1 MRKLLIATD
10 SFLPRWDGI
19 ARFLIEIVPRLANE
33 FEITIIAPDFEGEGV
48 EIENVS
54 IVRLPLYK
62 FQIGDYTPPRFY
74 VKKINEFVREN
85 DIIWVQTIG
94 PIGMTAIR
102 LGRKQHKTVLSYIH
116 SIEWEL
122 VTKSIQAKHINKF
135 MTELIIKR
143 VARYFYNKCDLLL
156 IPSVD
161 VARILRKQKIK
172 TPKIVIRLGV
182 DAEKFKPVQEKEKLK
197 ERLGF
202 DKDSVIIGFSGRIG
216 REKDLKTL
224 YRAFLRIEKKYN
236 VNLLIVGTGVRAE
249 ERMLKGSHRVKVIG
263 PTNNIVPYL
272 QVMDIFV
279 LPSLTETSSLATM
292 EAMATGLA
300 VVATP
305 VGSITEYIRDKWN
318 GLIFPKQNP
327 YVLSLKLEYL
337 IKDPELRKKL
347 GENARKTIIGHY
359 TWNRTLERVREILE
373 SF

>member
-19 ARFLIEIVPRLANE
+19 ARFLLEIVPKLANE
-33 FEITIIAPDFEGEGV
+33 FEITIAAPEFEGDSI
-48 EIENVS
+48 EIENVK
-54 IVRLPLYK
+54 IIRFPLYK
-62 FQIGDYTPPRFY
+62 FQIGDYIPPRFN
-74 VKKINEFVREN
+74 VKKIQELVREN
-85 DIIWVQTIG
+85 DIIWAQTIG

-102 LGRKQHKTVLSYIH
+102 LGRKAHKTVLAYIH

-122 VTKSIQAKHINKF
+122 VTRSIGAKHINKF
-135 MTELIIKR
+135 MTAMLVKR
-143 VARYFYNKCDLLL
+143 VAKYFYNKCDLLL

-161 VARILRKQKIK
+161 VARILRQQGIK

-182 DAEKFKPVQEKEKLK
+182 DIEKFKPAQEKDKLK
-197 ERLGF
+197 ERLDF

-236 VNLLIVGTGVRAE
+236 VNLLIVGRGVKAE
-249 ERMLKGSHRVKVIG
+249 EKMLSGHRIKVIG
-263 PTNNIVPYL
+263 PTNNIMPYL
-272 QVMDIFV
+272 QVIDIFV

-292 EAMATGLA
+292 EAMATSLA
-300 VVATP
+300 VVVTP
-305 VGSITEYIRDKWN
+305 VGSIKEYIRDKWN

-337 IKDPELRKKL
+337 INNPELRKKL
-347 GENARKTIIGHY
+347 GENARKTIQGNY
-359 TWNRTLERVREILE
+359 TWDRTIDRLREILG